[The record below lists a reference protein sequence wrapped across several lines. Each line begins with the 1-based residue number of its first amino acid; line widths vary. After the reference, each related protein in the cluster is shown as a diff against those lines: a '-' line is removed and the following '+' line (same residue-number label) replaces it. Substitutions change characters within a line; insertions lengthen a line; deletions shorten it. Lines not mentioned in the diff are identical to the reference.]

1 MDYPLQTVLLNCNNN
16 KIRNYYKRFCMELW
30 YEEFCWLTPAIE
42 LNKQHMRII
51 WRGGVFGLDKY
62 KLMRTTE
69 GKTKKITTEDRKKKT
84 KKQLWIFSGFAIWLL
99 QAVVIRNDFDS
110 CPNTCPVDDHLSS
123 FLLTPFTWLSHPRPI
138 PTGLFLALTC
148 LHGFIFL
155 HFKCQVQPCFASW
168 LVEFNCLFGTSFVL
182 HYVPVSSEQSCTD
195 KSNQMFIQIMVSH
208 IRLI

>member
-1 MDYPLQTVLLNCNNN
+1 
-16 KIRNYYKRFCMELW
+16 MELW

-69 GKTKKITTEDRKKKT
+69 GKTKKITTENRIKKKKNET
-84 KKQLWIFSGFAIWLL
+84 VVNIQWVCNL
-99 QAVVIRNDFDS
+99 AVASCCNKLRNDFDS

-123 FLLTPFTWLSHPRPI
+123 FLLTPFTRLSHPCPI

-148 LHGFIFL
+148 LHHSIFH

-182 HYVPVSSEQSCTD
+182 HYVPVSSEHSCTD

-208 IRLI
+208 ICLI